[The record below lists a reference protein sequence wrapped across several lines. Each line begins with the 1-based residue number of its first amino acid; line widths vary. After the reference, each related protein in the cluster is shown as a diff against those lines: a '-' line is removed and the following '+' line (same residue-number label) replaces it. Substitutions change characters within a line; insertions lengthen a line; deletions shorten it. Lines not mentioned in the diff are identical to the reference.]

1 MYCIWMKISIWC
13 IGKTD
18 EKYLIEGI
26 DKYLLRLKHYCKI
39 DFETFKDIKPGATPD
54 ETTKREAELVFS
66 KLKSDDVLILLDEHG
81 EMYDSVKFAR
91 YIEKLQVNA
100 HKNVIF
106 LIGGA
111 FGHHKTVRARADHQ
125 VSLSKM
131 TFSHQMVRLFLTEQI
146 YRAFTILRNEK
157 YHNP

>member
-1 MYCIWMKISIWC
+1 MYCIWVKISIWC

-26 DKYLLRLKHYCKI
+26 DKYLLRLKHY
-39 DFETFKDIKPGATPD
+39 GATPD

-157 YHNP
+157 YHNE